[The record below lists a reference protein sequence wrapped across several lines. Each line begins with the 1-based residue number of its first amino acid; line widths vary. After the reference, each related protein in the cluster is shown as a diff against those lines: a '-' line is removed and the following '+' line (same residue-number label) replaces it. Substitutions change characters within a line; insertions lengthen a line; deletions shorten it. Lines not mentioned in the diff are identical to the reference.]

1 MQLSTAPHTELKRA
15 GEAIANMRSAASLDE
30 FEDQWKLF
38 LHRIERVWN
47 KTKAHYGKS
56 PKFGNWAA
64 PIEEFRRKDPLL
76 AYLCNARGAEEH
88 TVNEI
93 TEREP
98 GSVGIGLADGVG
110 VQPDGS
116 ILIEHL
122 EIQTNESGIHV
133 RSKQPLKFEF
143 KPARARMV
151 PVVNRGR
158 TYEVPTAHSG
168 TRINPDDI
176 PATAETALN
185 YYAEVVRKAEEFF
198 VK

>member
-1 MQLSTAPHTELKRA
+1 MQRSTAPHAELERA
-15 GEAIANMRSAASLDE
+15 GEAIARMRSALSLDE
-30 FEDQWKLF
+30 FEEHWKAF

-116 ILIEHL
+116 VLIEHL
-122 EIQTNESGIHV
+122 EIRSSERGIHV

-143 KPARARMV
+143 KPARARMAR
-151 PVVNRGR
+151 VVNRGR
-158 TYEVPTAHSG
+158 TYEVPTTHNGNS
-168 TRINPDDI
+168 INPEDLS
-176 PATAETALN
+176 ATAETALN
-185 YYAEVVRKAEEFF
+185 YYAEVVKKAEAFF